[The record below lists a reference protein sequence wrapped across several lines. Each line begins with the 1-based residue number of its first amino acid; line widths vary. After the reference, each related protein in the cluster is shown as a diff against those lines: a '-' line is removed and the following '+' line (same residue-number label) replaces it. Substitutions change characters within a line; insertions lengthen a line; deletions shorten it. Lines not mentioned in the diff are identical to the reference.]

1 MVNEA
6 YMSRYAGC
14 LAPDRLRAMSELL
27 NRMIAG
33 HLEEA
38 AETLRRDGADPRH
51 VRAYMLAASSVRHWP
66 ISMAVMYQHRG
77 IDGLEEVPG
86 VGPRIARVVREL
98 LTHHR
103 LPPLAALLDPE
114 ERSAIGDRTRQP
126 SVEELLDI
134 DREYREKAAAGELPL
149 IAPQRFNPSGDRWLP
164 VLHTRR
170 GSRRYTALYS
180 NTERAHRLGRS
191 RDWVVLYAQDATG
204 EHQYTVITST
214 HGALRGQRVVAG
226 RERQCRAAERR
237 AA

>member
-1 MVNEA
+1 
-6 YMSRYAGC
+6 
-14 LAPDRLRAMSELL
+14 
-27 NRMIAG
+27 MIAG

-38 AETLRRDGADPRH
+38 AEILRREGAEQRY
-51 VRAYMLAASSVRHWP
+51 VAAYTLAASSVRHWP
-66 ISMAVMYQHRG
+66 ISMGVMYAHRG
-77 IDGLEEVPG
+77 VEGLEEIPG

-114 ERSAIGDRTRQP
+114 DPSPVGERTRQP
-126 SVEELLDI
+126 SVEELLDV
-134 DREYREKAAAGELPL
+134 DQEYRQRAAAGELLL
-149 IAPQRFNPSGDRWLP
+149 IAPERFNPSGDRWLP

-191 RDWVVLYAQDATG
+191 HDWVVLYAQDSTG

-214 HGALRGQRVVAG
+214 HGTMRGHRIVAG
-226 RERQCRAAERR
+226 CERQCRSAERR

>member
-1 MVNEA
+1 
-6 YMSRYAGC
+6 
-14 LAPDRLRAMSELL
+14 MSELL

-33 HLEEA
+33 RLEEA
-38 AETLRRDGADPRH
+38 AVILRREGADPRY
-51 VRAYMLAASSVRHWP
+51 VRAYTQAASSVRHWP
-66 ISMAVMYQHRG
+66 ISMAVMFQHRG
-77 IDGLEEVPG
+77 IDGLEEIPG

-103 LPPLAALLDPE
+103 LPPLAALLGPE
-114 ERSAIGDRTRQP
+114 DGSAVGERARQP
-126 SVEELLDI
+126 SIDELLDV

-164 VLHTRR
+164 VMHTRR

-191 RDWVVLYAQDATG
+191 RDWVVLYAQDTTG
-204 EHQYTVITST
+204 EAQYTVITST
-214 HGALRGQRVVAG
+214 HGAWRGHRVVAG
-226 RERQCRAAERR
+226 REGQCRAAERR

>member
-1 MVNEA
+1 
-6 YMSRYAGC
+6 MSQ
-14 LAPDRLRAMSELL
+14 LL

-38 AETLRRDGADPRH
+38 AELLRRQSADPRY
-51 VRAYMLAASSVRHWP
+51 VRAYTLAASSIRHWP
-66 ISMAVMYQHRG
+66 ISMAIMYQHRG

-103 LPPLAALLDPE
+103 LPPLAALLDLRD
-114 ERSAIGDRTRQP
+114 RSPVGERTRQP
-126 SVEELLDI
+126 TVEELLDV
-134 DREYREKAAAGELPL
+134 DQEYRERAAAGELLL
-149 IAPQRFNPSGDRWLP
+149 IAPERFNPSGDRWLP

-191 RDWVVLYAQDATG
+191 HDWVVLYAQDSTG

-214 HGALRGQRVVAG
+214 HGTMRGHRIVAG